1 MRAVNLLP
9 RDVTGRRS
17 RRSLSPVALVA
28 FVGAAVVATGL
39 TAGFI
44 QGRSA
49 VDASQAEL
57 DAARVQLEA
66 TPKPPA
72 KAETADNGLA
82 AERAQRAEALGAA
95 YSQRVAWDRV
105 LRRFS
110 LVLPDDIWLTAL
122 TAKAP
127 GAVGPAVAATD
138 ASSSSSSSTPP
149 PTGGAPTAGVPTDFT
164 ITGHAYSH
172 EGVARLLS
180 RLDVLPDLTNV
191 QLQTSARHELGA
203 RKIIQFTIVA
213 NVRTGEAS

>member
-82 AERAQRAEALGAA
+82 AERAQRAETLGAT
-95 YSQRVAWDRV
+95 YSKRVAWDRV
-105 LRRFS
+105 LRRFA

-138 ASSSSSSSTPP
+138 ASSSSSTPP
-149 PTGGAPTAGVPTDFT
+149 PTAGVPTDFT

-191 QLQTSARHELGA
+191 QLQTSARHELGT

-213 NVRTGEAS
+213 DVRTGEAS

>member
-138 ASSSSSSSTPP
+138 ASSSSTPP
-149 PTGGAPTAGVPTDFT
+149 PTTGAPTAGVPTDFT